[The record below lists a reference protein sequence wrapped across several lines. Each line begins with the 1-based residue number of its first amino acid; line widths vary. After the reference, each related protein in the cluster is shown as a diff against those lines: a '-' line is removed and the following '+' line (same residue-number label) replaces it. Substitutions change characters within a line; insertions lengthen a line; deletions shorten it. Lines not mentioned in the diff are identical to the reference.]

1 MFLNLVFLQRDLAH
15 LSVANKGACDLIDAL
30 PRSDSNDIA
39 GRYEAG
45 SLFYLSLVAQAKMVS
60 YLLQIKSHTPSGK
73 YFCGP
78 DDRDQEPRL
87 TLHHSSF
94 ESSMTVIRS
103 PALKKSSLKKTNK
116 QKKTFKMFFVFFTQN
131 FCIFHIKHRV
141 DQAGLTSEAYFTSRS
156 SFSMALK
163 RYRAR

>member
-103 PALKKSSLKKTNK
+103 PALKKSSLKIQTNK
-116 QKKTFKMFFVFFTQN
+116 KKLLKCFLYFLLKTFVSFT
-131 FCIFHIKHRV
+131 
-141 DQAGLTSEAYFTSRS
+141 
-156 SFSMALK
+156 
-163 RYRAR
+163 